1 MVHNK
6 ESQDLR
12 VERGMESILRSVSKS
27 LAVVPLLGTTGAG
40 KDLPLSVAQSSR
52 VSLPLALVVDT
63 AGAKVSPCR
72 DKHGL

>member
-1 MVHNK
+1 MVHSK

-12 VERGMESILRSVSKS
+12 VERGMESILKSVSKS

-40 KDLPLSVAQSSR
+40 KDVPVSVAQGSR
-52 VSLPLALVVDT
+52 VSLPLARVVDT

-72 DKHGL
+72 GRHGL